1 MTFGLG
7 TSVGPHI
14 VGNTNTDGTAR
25 GAYGGSRM
33 FFNAGGFSFDYS
45 GTTSGARTWTT
56 FVDINTDGV
65 LSIRRGSSSNDNARF
80 YNTDGNY
87 SYIRTTAA
95 SNTNNTWFDAP
106 LGATIWLGWDNPGQ
120 ARTASTFSQV
130 YVGTGR
136 GTINE
141 TVLLRRGDIEG
152 KDGAGTVN
160 YRIVATGAL
169 GSHTF
174 FNYGNVGIGTASPSQ
189 KLEIYNGNLLLN
201 GASESVNPEIQLADG
216 GGYGVAGAKIVYG
229 NNDGYLYIDQ
239 YWTDSSSGI
248 KFRVARAGTT
258 VDAMTIRVSGNVGIG
273 NTSPSNLLNVG
284 AQAHTSPSDTNR
296 ILNFYSVGSE
306 LHNSVT
312 PMSVGNSN
320 TSTSQPQMVGLSLF
334 NRSTTNNTWSPMIT
348 FGGLST
354 SGNYM
359 NGAAGIAAQLPA
371 NTDDTNFRGGNLVFY
386 TSGTVSAQRGLL
398 ERVRISSDG
407 NVGIGTSS
415 PTAKGLTIYQG
426 GSDRRI
432 LLELNRPNTAGLQ
445 TAIEFTVGSSIM
457 VGRIQHEYVASNYNH
472 MSFTLRSVGGG
483 DIIPLWLE
491 NSGNVGI
498 GTTSPAV
505 KLQVVGSNST
515 EGQLYVGNTDVTYSA
530 GINFTTSGTNRGF
543 VGWRHTNSGSPYSLT
558 GIHLFNT
565 DNSNIVFGTNGA
577 VRAVIDLNGNMGIG
591 TTSPS
596 YRLDV
601 AGQICMHDEAQDI
614 DDRFYGGTFLRGWQ
628 SFNAGSNSSISYT
641 TDTTCPVGI
650 EVISVNTY
658 VWARGPRLRL
668 DKTQNYEVE
677 IWIKRHTANTAGT
690 FYFVVSNY
698 DSSGNVIGGDGTDW
712 HYPTNVTPPSTS
724 WTKYSFV
731 VGPYGG
737 TKDHSSSARYI
748 SVGFIANY
756 TGGNDVIYLSG
767 FKCRPIP
774 RYNNDALT
782 IYNSGS
788 IGIKKNNPSY
798 ALDVTGDIRATSDI
812 IAYSDISV
820 KENIRLIENPLDRIN
835 KIRGVKF
842 DRIDTG
848 EKDNLGFIAQE
859 IEEEFP
865 ELVSTDD
872 DGKKAVKYQNTVAVL
887 VEAIKEQ
894 QIQIQEQKVQNGLL
908 LNRIESLESQL
919 QNRGI

>member
-1 MTFGLG
+1 MIGAQQNINAAVEITPSTAVGGTTFSTPVIVFTQAGNVGIGVASPANKLQIGSAG
-7 TSVGPHI
+7 TSGYGGNDIVIGNGTQVMAFYQSTTVSTWYTNTSFSLMPSGTGS
-14 VGNTNTDGTAR
+14 VGNLGVGIASPATRLDVGGIISAR
-25 GAYGGSRM
+25 GADS
-33 FFNAGGFSFDYS
+33 S
-45 GTTSGARTWTT
+45 
-56 FVDINTDGV
+56 TDN
-65 LSIRRGSSSNDNARF
+65 IRF

-120 ARTASTFSQV
+120 ARTASTYSQV

-141 TVLLRRGDIEG
+141 SVLIKRGDIEG
-152 KDGAGTVN
+152 KDGSGTTN
-160 YRIVATGAL
+160 FRILATGAL
-169 GSHTF
+169 GSHTY
-174 FNYGNVGIGTASPSQ
+174 FNYGNVGVGTSTPSSKLHVKGNAVASVGLVL
-189 KLEIYNGNLLLN
+189 LE
-201 GASESVNPEIQLADG
+201 
-216 GGYGVAGAKIVYG
+216 
-229 NNDGYLYIDQ
+229 NDY
-239 YWTDSSSGI
+239 SSGSVYYPSLSVVNTRGNHSYGI
-248 KFRVARAGTT
+248 VAEFRTSTSGDSDRPSILFYGAQAAHSWQVGQVTSGWGTNDAFGIGYRASNTPGSFSAWPTNYF
-258 VDAMTIRVSGNVGIG
+258 TILTGGNVGI
-273 NTSPSNLLNVG
+273 NQNSPTLGKLQITGDNNQLAVHTTGTYSSIYFYNG
-284 AQAHTSPSDTNR
+284 ASDR
-296 ILNFYSVGSE
+296 AGIYV
-306 LHNSVT
+306 
-312 PMSVGNSN
+312 SN
-320 TSTSQPQMVGLSLF
+320 TETHFEGRGSSGLYFGGATSQ
-334 NRSTTNNTWSPMIT
+334 NHIRI
-348 FGGLST
+348 T
-354 SGNYM
+354 SG
-359 NGAAGIAAQLPA
+359 G
-371 NTDDTNFRGGNLVFY
+371 D
-386 TSGTVSAQRGLL
+386 
-398 ERVRISSDG
+398 
-407 NVGIGTSS
+407 VGIGTTGPEQRLHVAGGISQFVYSVNGIPCTVRIHNDNNDQEAGIRIRSKSS
-415 PTAKGLTIYQG
+415 GGNNMHADIAVKGT
-426 GSDRRI
+426 GSDDVGYLGFKVPFNNTSGSGYKMAI
-432 LLELNRPNTAGLQ
+432 LST
-445 TAIEFTVGSSIM
+445 
-457 VGRIQHEYVASNYNH
+457 
-472 MSFTLRSVGGG
+472 
-483 DIIPLWLE
+483 
-491 NSGNVGI
+491 GNVGI
-498 GTTSPAV
+498 GTTSP
-505 KLQVVGSNST
+505 
-515 EGQLYVGNTDVTYSA
+515 
-530 GINFTTSGTNRGF
+530 
-543 VGWRHTNSGSPYSLT
+543 
-558 GIHLFNT
+558 
-565 DNSNIVFGTNGA
+565 
-577 VRAVIDLNGNMGIG
+577 
-591 TTSPS
+591 S
-596 YRLDV
+596 YTLDV
-601 AGQICMHDEAQDI
+601 AGQISMHDEAQDL
-614 DDRFYGGTFLRGWQ
+614 DSRYYGGTFLRGWQ
-628 SFNAGSNSSISYT
+628 SFSSGSESSISYT
-641 TDTTCPVGI
+641 TDTTCPIGI
-650 EVISVNTY
+650 EVISVSTF
-658 VWARGPRLRL
+658 VWARGPKIRL

-698 DSSGNVIGGDGTDW
+698 DSSGNVISGDGTDW

-724 WTKYSFV
+724 WTKYSYI

-737 TKDHSSSARYI
+737 SKDHSSSARYI